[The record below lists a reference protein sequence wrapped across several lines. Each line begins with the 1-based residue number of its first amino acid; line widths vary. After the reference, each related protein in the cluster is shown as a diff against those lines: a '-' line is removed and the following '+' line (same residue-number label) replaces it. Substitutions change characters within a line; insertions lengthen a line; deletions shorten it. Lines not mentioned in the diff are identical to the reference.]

1 MSYLIA
7 LIMAL
12 SLPVAFGHPIEDDPP
27 KRKMN
32 RQNGS
37 SNAIK
42 SRKEGNEDSARTVC
56 RSRTSMRASLR
67 RVSTWR
73 FGAQFWASAFNSR
86 FDCPNLQG
94 QRGESAN
101 LQAT

>member
-56 RSRTSMRASLR
+56 RSRNSMRASLPR
-67 RVSTWR
+67 ADTSQTNPHL
-73 FGAQFWASAFNSR
+73 SATATNSPTAAFIPFLFR
-86 FDCPNLQG
+86 FDCLV
-94 QRGESAN
+94 A
-101 LQAT
+101 AV